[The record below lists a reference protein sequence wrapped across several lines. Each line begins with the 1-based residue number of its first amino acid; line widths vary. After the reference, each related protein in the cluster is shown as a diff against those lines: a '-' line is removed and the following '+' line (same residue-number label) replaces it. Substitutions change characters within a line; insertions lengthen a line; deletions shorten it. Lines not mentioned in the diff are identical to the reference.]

1 MKTYI
6 AYYRVSTKEQGNS
19 TLGLSA
25 QRKSVQQFTSNGT
38 LIKEFQEVES
48 GRKSDRP
55 ILHEAIAESKK
66 ANATLVIAKL
76 DRLARN
82 VEFIYALKNSGVDF
96 ICADMPD
103 ANSLT
108 IGIMAVLAEDE
119 AKRISG
125 RTKSAL
131 EVIQDKLARGETHIS
146 KTGRV
151 VTKLGGTKR
160 MTDEDREKAAK
171 TIKEKADNDPNNI
184 RAAAFIKSLKAGG
197 AKFPEIT
204 NKLNEA
210 GFVTSRGGK
219 FYPTQTQKLYER
231 FK

>member
-1 MKTYI
+1 MKKYI

-19 TLGLSA
+19 NLGLSA
-25 QRKSVQQFTSNGT
+25 QRQSVQQFTSDGQ

-48 GRKSDRP
+48 GRKSNRP
-55 ILHEAIAESKK
+55 VLLKAIAE
-66 ANATLVIAKL
+66 ANKLKATLVIAKL

-82 VEFIYALKNSGVDF
+82 VEFVYALKNSGVDF

-108 IGIMAVLAEDE
+108 IGIMAVLAENE
-119 AKRISG
+119 AKTTAE

-131 EVIQDKLARGETHIS
+131 NVIQDKLSRGETHIS
-146 KTGRV
+146 KTGQI
-151 VTKLGGTKR
+151 VTKLGGNHRITSEERNKGS
-160 MTDEDREKAAK
+160 EILKNKANNNQDN
-171 TIKEKADNDPNNI
+171 IKAF
-184 RAAAFIKSLKAGG
+184 AFINALVEAGDNF
-197 AKFPEIT
+197 KIIT
-204 NKLNEA
+204 DKLNNA

-219 FYPTQTQKLYER
+219 FYAAQTKRVYER